1 MVFNVP
7 FKLDRFLLRGN
18 YMIGSAYIMVV
29 VGILLAKGLGFYRDM
44 VFAGVFGTGI
54 ESDIYFQVFGLVNL
68 IFTGIGVALSTLV
81 IKNLNKAENS
91 GSERSYAAHFLRKST
106 VYLTIAA
113 GLMALF
119 AKPIVRVILPEISGE
134 YFLLA
139 VKMMYIMAPSLVF
152 VVIAYII
159 SGLLQNK
166 KAYFITSVMSLPFNA
181 AIIISLFFENVSIL
195 FVAAVTTL
203 GWFLHIAIQLP
214 AFYRHGYS
222 FTEKTSAPKSDKKRN
237 PEILW
242 IFISNMMFQLCIYI
256 DRAFVSTETGMAST
270 FNYASNLF
278 ITISS
283 VFIVA
288 MSTVVFPSISK
299 NYEEGNTY
307 YVKELVGYIMTVMT
321 AIFLPFLLV
330 AAFFGK
336 DVIRLVY
343 ERGAFT
349 AQSTAAVSLI
359 FFMYCLAILGYT
371 AQELFNKVLYLSEKY
386 KYTVSGT
393 AMVIIINAAGDLL
406 IKRFVPDIKVGTVSL
421 SAVMIAVFTAVLLTA
436 YGIFIAVKMKEV
448 IGNYFSKGTLCD
460 IGKIALS
467 GAAAVICYMAF
478 NFLLPE
484 FTHGYITFIVPL
496 LICGAVYVALLLI
509 TGVLGH
515 LIKREKKGGQA

>member
-1 MVFNVP
+1 
-7 FKLDRFLLRGN
+7 
-18 YMIGSAYIMVV
+18 MIGSAYIMVV
-29 VGILLAKGLGFYRDM
+29 IGILLAKGLGFYRDM
-44 VFAGVFGTGI
+44 VFAGVFGTGV
-54 ESDIYFQVFGLVNL
+54 EADIYFQVFGLVNL

-81 IKNLNKAENS
+81 IKNLNKAENA

-106 VYLTIAA
+106 VYLTLAA

-119 AKPIVRVILPEISGE
+119 ARPIVHVILPEISGD
-134 YFLLA
+134 YFSLA

-181 AIIISLFFENVSIL
+181 AIIVSLFFENVSIL
-195 FVAAVTTL
+195 TVAAVTTL

-214 AFYRHGYS
+214 SFYKHGYS
-222 FTEKTSAPKSDKKRN
+222 FIEKSSELKSEKNKN

-256 DRAFVSTETGMAST
+256 DRAFVSSSTGMAAT

-288 MSTVVFPSISK
+288 MSTVVFPSVSK
-299 NYEEGNTY
+299 NYEEGNIC
-307 YVKELVGYIMTVMT
+307 YVKDLVGYIMTVMT

-330 AAFFGK
+330 AAFFGG

-349 AQSTAAVSLI
+349 SESTAAVSLI

-371 AQELFNKVLYLSEKY
+371 AQELFNKVLYLDGKY

-393 AMVIIINAAGDLL
+393 LAVVILNAVGDLL
-406 IKRFVPDIKVGTVSL
+406 IKRFVPPCKVGTVSL
-421 SAVMIAVFTAVLLTA
+421 GAVLIAAFTALLLTA
-436 YGIFIAVKMKEV
+436 YGIFIAVKMKKV
-448 IGNYFSKGTLCD
+448 IGAYLNKETLSD
-460 IGKIALS
+460 MAKIALS
-467 GAAAVICYMAF
+467 GIAAVACYIVL
-478 NFLLPE
+478 NFAVPE
-484 FTHGYITFIVPL
+484 FTHGYITFIAPL
-496 LICGAVYVALLLI
+496 LACGAVYVAFLCI

-515 LIKREKKGGQA
+515 IIKREKKGGQAENEKNS

>member
-1 MVFNVP
+1 
-7 FKLDRFLLRGN
+7 
-18 YMIGSAYIMVV
+18 MIGSAYIMVV
-29 VGILLAKGLGFYRDM
+29 IGILLAKGLGFYRDM
-44 VFAGVFGTGI
+44 VFAGVFGTSI

-81 IKNLNKAENS
+81 IKNLNKAENA
-91 GSERSYAAHFLRKST
+91 GSERSYAALFLRKST

-119 AKPIVRVILPEISGE
+119 AKPIVHVILPEISGE
-134 YFLLA
+134 YFDLA

-181 AIIISLFFENVSIL
+181 AIIISLFFENASIL
-195 FVAAVTTL
+195 TVAAVTTL

-214 AFYRHGYS
+214 AFYKHGYS
-222 FTEKTSAPKSDKKRN
+222 FAEKAIGSKSEKNKN

-256 DRAFVSTETGMAST
+256 DRAFVSSTTGMAST

-299 NYEEGNTY
+299 NYEEGNVY
-307 YVKELVGYIMTVMT
+307 YVKNLVGYIMTIMT

-330 AAFFGK
+330 AAFFGG

-349 AQSTAAVSLI
+349 GESTAAVSLI

-371 AQELFNKVLYLSEKY
+371 AQELFNKVLYLAEKY
-386 KYTVSGT
+386 KYTVAGT
-393 AMVIIINAAGDLL
+393 ASVVLINAVGDLL
-406 IKRFVPDIKVGTVSL
+406 IKRFVPPVKVGTVSL
-421 SAVMIAVFTAVLLTA
+421 SAVLIAAFTALLLTV
-436 YGIFIAVKMKEV
+436 YGIFISVTMKKV
-448 IGNYFSKGTLCD
+448 IGNYFSKEMLTD

-467 GAAAVICYMAF
+467 GLAAAACYMVC
-478 NFLLPE
+478 NFAAPE
-484 FTHGYITFIVPL
+484 FTHGYVTFILPL
-496 LICGAVYVALLLI
+496 LLCGAVYAALLWI

-515 LIKREKKGGQA
+515 IIKR